1 LTWNSSKFNLLPSF
15 NHPEGARSMSAI
27 YVKIEG
33 IEGESK
39 DSKHKGW
46 IDVMTCSYGVSQSSS
61 MQTGGG
67 GGVGK
72 ANFGAVTFSHRFDK
86 SSPNLFQYCASGK
99 HIPKVLVSV
108 CKSGGGQEEY
118 ILLTLENVLITGVV
132 PSGAEGSEW
141 SESVSMSYSKIKI
154 EAKEQAKGGAMQAAV
169 TAGWDIKQ
177 NIPV

>member
-1 LTWNSSKFNLLPSF
+1 
-15 NHPEGARSMSAI
+15 MSAI

-46 IDVMTCSYGVSQSSS
+46 IDATSCNYNVSQSSS

-72 ANFGAVTFSHRFDK
+72 ANFGAVIFTHRFDK
-86 SSPNLFQYCASGK
+86 SSPNLFQYCAAGK
-99 HIPKVLVSV
+99 HIPKVQVSV
-108 CKSGGGQEEY
+108 CKSGGGQQEY
-118 ILLTLENVLITGVV
+118 ILITLEGVLIAGVA
-132 PSGAEGSEW
+132 PSGTEGSEW
-141 SESVSMSYSKIKI
+141 TESVNMFYSKITV
-154 EAKEQAKGGAMQAAV
+154 ETREQGKDGAMLATV

-177 NIPV
+177 NKAV